1 MAALSQPDPR
11 LLMKPVQPRSGFP
24 VQNMGGLP
32 RAGTVAPPKPFLT
45 QPTVAAGPPGP
56 IPGGPGVIKPVF
68 ANSPG
73 LVLPAAG
80 SKPLPRPPMP
90 VEFPG
95 RPAPRRPMPVELPG
109 AMTQPA
115 DPNDPGA
122 GGGGV
127 PAAPPPAAPPVA
139 PPAPAPAAAPPAAP
153 TPTPAPPPGS
163 SSSSGSSGQTGV
175 LSPPAQGDLEQ
186 QIRDYISQGMSGSVS
201 PQFIQRAK
209 EQVFR
214 NVGGQTKQ
222 ATNRINEDAIRRGLY
237 KSGIPA
243 EGIANVEAAGQG
255 AMASGVSDIL
265 NSAEAQ
271 NIQGR
276 QAAAGTAGDLLG
288 ANRSWTQYQD
298 QKAAADAARRAA
310 GAAKTFDYVDPDTGQ
325 VYQMDESWF

>member
-1 MAALSQPDPR
+1 MAAIQRPDPTAQFR
-11 LLMKPVQPRSGFP
+11 QIQPRSGFP

-32 RAGTVAPPKPFLT
+32 QAGTMAPVKPFVT

-56 IPGGPGVIKPVF
+56 IPGGPGVIKPVS

-73 LVLPAAG
+73 L
-80 SKPLPRPPMP
+80 
-90 VEFPG
+90 
-95 RPAPRRPMPVELPG
+95 
-109 AMTQPA
+109 
-115 DPNDPGA
+115 D
-122 GGGGV
+122 V
-127 PAAPPPAAPPVA
+127 PAAPGVGPIPGGPGVARPVLAKPPVLIPPA
-139 PPAPAPAAAPPAAP
+139 PAPAPAAAPPAAP

-175 LSPPAQGDLEQ
+175 LSQPAQGDLEG
-186 QIRDYISQGMSGSVS
+186 QIRDYLSGAFKGSVT
-201 PQFIQRAK
+201 PEFIQRAK

-214 NVGGQTKQ
+214 NVGGQTKA
-222 ATNRINEDAIRRGLY
+222 ATGRINDDAIRRGLY

-276 QAAAGTAGDLLG
+276 QAAAGTAGDLLS

-298 QKAAADAARRAA
+298 QKAAAEAARRAA
-310 GAAKTFDYVDPDTGQ
+310 NAPQTFDYIDPDTGQ

>member
-24 VQNMGGLP
+24 VQNQGGLP

-68 ANSPG
+68 ANLPG

-80 SKPLPRPPMP
+80 AKP
-90 VEFPG
+90 
-95 RPAPRRPMPVELPG
+95 
-109 AMTQPA
+109 MTQSA

-127 PAAPPPAAPPVA
+127 PAPPPPAAPPA
-139 PPAPAPAAAPPAAP
+139 PTPAPAPAAAPPAAP

-163 SSSSGSSGQTGV
+163 STTTASSGQTGV
-175 LSPPAQGDLEQ
+175 LSQPAQGDLEQ
-186 QIRDYISQGMSGSVS
+186 QIRDYLSGAFKGSVS
-201 PQFIQRAK
+201 PEFIQRAK

-288 ANRSWTQYQD
+288 ANRSWTKYQD

>member
-1 MAALSQPDPR
+1 MAAIQRPDP
-11 LLMKPVQPRSGFP
+11 MKAFRQTQPRSGFP
-24 VQNMGGLP
+24 VQNQGGLP
-32 RAGTVAPPKPFLT
+32 QAGTMAPVKPFVT

-56 IPGGPGVIKPVF
+56 IPGGGGGVIKPVF

-73 LVLPAAG
+73 LVKPPA
-80 SKPLPRPPMP
+80 
-90 VEFPG
+90 
-95 RPAPRRPMPVELPG
+95 
-109 AMTQPA
+109 
-115 DPNDPGA
+115 PGA
-122 GGGGV
+122 GPIPGGPGV
-127 PAAPPPAAPPVA
+127 AKPVFDRPGGLILPGGATPPAPT
-139 PPAPAPAAAPPAAP
+139 PAPAPPAAPPAAP

-163 SSSSGSSGQTGV
+163 SATTASSGQTGV
-175 LSPPAQGDLEQ
+175 ASQPAQGDLEQ

-214 NVGGQTKQ
+214 NVGGQTKA
-222 ATNRINEDAIRRGLY
+222 ATGRINDDAIRRGLY
-237 KSGIPA
+237 GSGIPA

-255 AMASGVSDIL
+255 AMASGISDIL

-310 GAAKTFDYVDPDTGQ
+310 GAAKTFEYIDPDTGQ
-325 VYQMDESWF
+325 SYQMDESWF

>member
-1 MAALSQPDPR
+1 MAAIQRPDPTSQFR
-11 LLMKPVQPRSGFP
+11 QIQPRSGFP

-32 RAGTVAPPKPFLT
+32 RAGTMAPAKPFLT
-45 QPTVAAGPPGP
+45 QPTVGATPGPAPFRANSAAAGVEP
-56 IPGGPGVIKPVF
+56 IPG
-68 ANSPG
+68 A
-73 LVLPAAG
+73 
-80 SKPLPRPPMP
+80 
-90 VEFPG
+90 
-95 RPAPRRPMPVELPG
+95 PAP
-109 AMTQPA
+109 APA
-115 DPNDPGA
+115 P
-122 GGGGV
+122 
-127 PAAPPPAAPPVA
+127 PPVA
-139 PPAPAPAAAPPAAP
+139 PLPAPAPAATPPVAP
-153 TPTPAPPPGS
+153 TPTPALPPGS
-163 SSSSGSSGQTGV
+163 STTTASSGQTGV
-175 LSPPAQGDLEQ
+175 LSQPAQGDLEQ
-186 QIRDYISQGMSGSVS
+186 QIRDYVSQGMAGSVS

-214 NVGGQTKQ
+214 NVGGQTKA
-222 ATNRINEDAIRRGLY
+222 ATGRINDDAIRRGLY

-310 GAAKTFDYVDPDTGQ
+310 VAPKTFQYIDPDTGQ
-325 VYQMDESWF
+325 SYEMDESWF

>member
-1 MAALSQPDPR
+1 MAAIQRPDP
-11 LLMKPVQPRSGFP
+11 MKAFRQTQPRSGFP

-56 IPGGPGVIKPVF
+56 APGGSGIMF
-68 ANSPG
+68 NQAS
-73 LVLPAAG
+73 
-80 SKPLPRPPMP
+80 
-90 VEFPG
+90 
-95 RPAPRRPMPVELPG
+95 
-109 AMTQPA
+109 
-115 DPNDPGA
+115 DPGNGVT
-122 GGGGV
+122 GG
-127 PAAPPPAAPPVA
+127 PAAPPPTVPGTTPPAPT
-139 PPAPAPAAAPPAAP
+139 PAPAPAAAPPAAP

-163 SSSSGSSGQTGV
+163 STTTASSGQTGV
-175 LSPPAQGDLEQ
+175 LSQPAQGDLEQ
-186 QIRDYISQGMSGSVS
+186 QIRDYLSGAFKGSVS
-201 PQFIQRAK
+201 PEFIQRAK

-222 ATNRINEDAIRRGLY
+222 ATNRINDDAIRRGLY